1 MNYDE
6 RLDSI
11 YSIIQRRSQISV
23 DTLSKMTGLSQ
34 VSIRRYLKRL
44 EEAELIIH
52 TYGAARVTKINSI
65 ESSFH
70 QRAASNLEAKQ
81 KIANI
86 AARYIMDNQSIFI
99 DGSSTAIEIIKALPS
114 NKKITVYTNS
124 LAALPFLFDKE
135 NVRIFVLG
143 GYLAPDNNTFE
154 SSHSIELLRDIF
166 IDAVFISCSGFSIH
180 GFTNNG
186 LSGTA
191 AKRIMLENSAK
202 NYLIAD
208 CSKWK
213 KHGLFELGTWEKIN
227 TIITDQPIPDQDLAC
242 IEKCGTEVVWF

>member
-11 YSIIQRRSQISV
+11 YSIIQRRGQISV

-34 VSIRRYLKRL
+34 VSVRRYLKRL

-52 TYGAARVTKINSI
+52 SYGTVRITEIKSN
-65 ESSFH
+65 ESLFN

-86 AARYIMDNQSIFI
+86 AARYIMANQSIFI

-135 NVRIFVLG
+135 DVQIFVLG

-154 SSHSIELLRDIF
+154 SSYSIELLKDIF

-180 GFTNNG
+180 GFSNNG

-191 AKRIMLENSAK
+191 AKRIILENSAR

-208 CSKWK
+208 SSKWEK
-213 KHGLFELGTWEKIN
+213 RGLFKLGTWEKID
-227 TIITDQPIPDQDLAC
+227 TIISDRPIPDQDLAC
-242 IEKCGTEVVWF
+242 IEKFGTKVVWF